1 MNTMSVK
8 IENFIA
14 LYSITFCIVYIHTIW
29 NSNVKVCVIQVFQ
42 ISKDTSNWKVI
53 IMRRRQAKG
62 QNLRMK
68 DSGEQE
74 LNKISISIY
83 SDLKRVSHDVVQ
95 LGVFIWVLFLFLLDS
110 ISHIC
115 VRYLNNDSQPNI
127 KDYHD
132 IFPKP

>member
-8 IENFIA
+8 IENFIS

-42 ISKDTSNWKVI
+42 ISKATSNWKVI

-83 SDLKRVSHDVVQ
+83 SEFVMMSCSWGVS
-95 LGVFIWVLFLFLLDS
+95 IWVLFLFLLDS
-110 ISHIC
+110 ISHSC
-115 VRYLNNDSQPNI
+115 VRYLSNDSQPN
-127 KDYHD
+127 KGYHD
-132 IFPKP
+132 LFPKP

>member
-1 MNTMSVK
+1 
-8 IENFIA
+8 
-14 LYSITFCIVYIHTIW
+14 
-29 NSNVKVCVIQVFQ
+29 
-42 ISKDTSNWKVI
+42 
-53 IMRRRQAKG
+53 MRRRQAKG